1 MNDSGDESSIPD
13 ADKESAKL
21 ENDASALINKV
32 NLSFCKF
39 GVSKLVLI
47 LKRNYIEHL
56 TLIEFS
62 SMFKINFNKCFNFD

>member
-13 ADKESAKL
+13 ADKESAEL

-39 GVSKLVLI
+39 
-47 LKRNYIEHL
+47 N
-56 TLIEFS
+56 
-62 SMFKINFNKCFNFD
+62 FKEVVINF

>member
-13 ADKESAKL
+13 SEKKESAEL

-39 GVSKLVLI
+39 D
-47 LKRNYIEHL
+47 
-56 TLIEFS
+56 
-62 SMFKINFNKCFNFD
+62 FKEVVINF

>member
-13 ADKESAKL
+13 ADKESAEL

-39 GVSKLVLI
+39 
-47 LKRNYIEHL
+47 N
-56 TLIEFS
+56 
-62 SMFKINFNKCFNFD
+62 FKEVVINFWLSLSILMCFILT